1 MQYWN
6 GQYCISRIVHC
17 TGQYC
22 IGLAQFSILVYN
34 SRTKRLW
41 IEHIVQVREAIGV
54 GQFAGGAGA
63 GAEKAQTGVL
73 LASPR
78 STISA
83 AYDVQTI

>member
-1 MQYWN
+1 MVWRNLVFQYTTPEPREIW
-6 GQYCISRIVHC
+6 
-17 TGQYC
+17 
-22 IGLAQFSILVYN
+22 
-34 SRTKRLW
+34 LW
-41 IEHIVQVREAIGV
+41 PEHTVQVRESIGV